1 MATKQTL
8 DDIKRNVQDCLGKR
22 VVLRTNKGKRKAKVR
37 EGIIEDVFPSV
48 FIVRIDAGR
57 ESERT
62 ISFSYS
68 DILTESVEVTISG
81 TTDRIMVS

>member
-8 DDIKRNVQDCLGKR
+8 NDIKRNVQDCLGKR
-22 VVLRTNKGKRKAKVR
+22 VVLRTNKGKRKSKVR

-48 FIVRIDAGR
+48 FIVRIDAGSD
-57 ESERT
+57 SERT
-62 ISFSYS
+62 LSFSYS

>member
-8 DDIKRNVQDCLGKR
+8 DDIKKNVQGCLGKR
-22 VVLRTNKGKRKAKVR
+22 VVLRTNKGKRKSKVR
-37 EGIIEDVFPSV
+37 EGVIEDVFPSV

-57 ESERT
+57 DSERT